1 MIDAN
6 RPKAIGTLTN
16 RIRTWTNH
24 HTPNACGPIHPH
36 PPPPFLFPI
45 PTIIFVQTPTMTFSK
60 TLLTGIL
67 TTLAC
72 STLLPSCHLPDK
84 PVSQKEALDLAK
96 RIERSV
102 EARND
107 AFLDNIF
114 EQKRFAQRV
123 LDEAHQRFNFTL
135 AKEAQT
141 AITEAHWGRQVIA
154 ATRGGGSYTLVH
166 QYEKDG
172 HQHLLFR
179 LFEGSSA
186 INYHDF
192 ELVKTDKGVKA
203 LDVYVYMSGEELSKT
218 LAESLVL
225 MTDKLSDM
233 TPDDQ
238 QKILHIR
245 KINELVEG
253 GNAEEAGQYYD
264 QLPGDLKKQKL
275 FQLIHLRIAQK
286 LGDTVYLAAL
296 NEYKTNFPQDPN
308 LGLLML
314 DAYVMEKD
322 YSSALG
328 AVNRLDTAL
337 HTDPFLDYYRSLI
350 FKLMEDP
357 AQSRFC
363 LEQLHKS
370 MPRFGK
376 GVVELL
382 ANYVHAGYPD
392 SAAML
397 VHQAQADSNIT
408 ADQIQ
413 ALETAYPTIQK
424 YLK

>member
-1 MIDAN
+1 
-6 RPKAIGTLTN
+6 
-16 RIRTWTNH
+16 
-24 HTPNACGPIHPH
+24 
-36 PPPPFLFPI
+36 
-45 PTIIFVQTPTMTFSK
+45 MTCSK
-60 TLLTGIL
+60 TLLTAII
-67 TTLAC
+67 TLAC
-72 STLLPSCHLPDK
+72 PALLPSCHLPDK
-84 PVSQKEALDLAK
+84 PVSQKEALELAN

-102 EARND
+102 AAHNE
-107 AFLDNIF
+107 AFLDDIF

-123 LDEAHQRFNFTL
+123 LDEAHQRFNLTL
-135 AKEAQT
+135 AREAQT
-141 AITEAHWGRQVIA
+141 AITEAHWGRQVVSAI
-154 ATRGGGSYTLVH
+154 RGGGSYALVH

-225 MTDKLSDM
+225 MTDKLADM

-245 KINELVEG
+245 KINELIEG
-253 GNAEEAGQYYD
+253 GNPEDAAGYYN
-264 QLPGDLKKQKL
+264 QLPNDLRTQKL

-296 NEYKTNFPQDPN
+296 NEYKTNFPHDPN

-322 YSSALG
+322 YSSAL
-328 AVNRLDTAL
+328 AAINRLDTAL
-337 HTDPFLDYYRSLI
+337 HKDPFLDYYRGLVY
-350 FKLMEDP
+350 KLMDDP
-357 AQSRFC
+357 GRSRFC
-363 LEQLHKS
+363 LEQLHNS

-382 ANYVHAGYPD
+382 ANYVVAGYPD
-392 SAAML
+392 SGAML
-397 VHQAQADSNIT
+397 VRQAQADSNIT
-408 ADQIQ
+408 AGQIR

>member
-1 MIDAN
+1 
-6 RPKAIGTLTN
+6 
-16 RIRTWTNH
+16 
-24 HTPNACGPIHPH
+24 
-36 PPPPFLFPI
+36 
-45 PTIIFVQTPTMTFSK
+45 MTFSK
-60 TLLTGIL
+60 TLLTAKALLAGIL
-67 TTLAC
+67 TTLVC
-72 STLLPSCHLPDK
+72 SALLPSCHLPDK
-84 PVSQKEALDLAK
+84 PVSQKEALDLAG

-102 EARND
+102 TTGNE
-107 AFLDNIF
+107 AFLNDIF

-123 LDEAHQRFNFTL
+123 LDAAHQRFNFTL

-141 AITEAHWGRQVIA
+141 AITEARWGHQVVSA
-154 ATRGGGSYTLVH
+154 VRGGGSYALVH

-172 HQHLLFR
+172 RQHLLFR

-192 ELVKTDKGVKA
+192 ELVKTDNGVKA

-225 MTDKLSDM
+225 MTDKLADM

-245 KINELVEG
+245 KINELIEG
-253 GNAEEAGQYYD
+253 GNPEDAGGYYD
-264 QLPGDLKKQKL
+264 QLPVDLKKQKL

-286 LGDTVYLAAL
+286 LGDTAYLAAL
-296 NEYKTNFPQDPN
+296 NEYKTDFPQDPN

-337 HTDPFLDYYRSLI
+337 HKDPFLDYYRGLI
-350 FKLMEDP
+350 YKLMEDP
-357 AQSRFC
+357 TQSRIC
-363 LEQLHKS
+363 LEQLHNS

-382 ANYVHAGYPD
+382 ANYVNAGYPD
-392 SAAML
+392 SGAML
-397 VHQAQADSNIT
+397 VREAQADSNIT
-408 ADQIQ
+408 TEQIR